1 MRAVTLQEEGDIS
14 LPFVRKGGG
23 AEELDTV
30 KQGHPV
36 GATFKSER
44 IKDTFRVEW

>member
-1 MRAVTLQEEGDIS
+1 MFQEEGEIN

-36 GATFKSER
+36 GTEF
-44 IKDTFRVEW
+44 